1 MNALALSLTPSFSS
15 GETFLIKGCCGG
27 ARGVLRERMKT
38 NRGRGGEES
47 SPMRDQALSLCS
59 LFQKNFLIFQTAK
72 RVPSNKML
80 GGS

>member
-1 MNALALSLTPSFSS
+1 MNALALSLTPFF
-15 GETFLIKGCCGG
+15 FLRRNLFNKGLLWTGD
-27 ARGVLRERMKT
+27 GVLRERMKT
-38 NRGRGGEES
+38 NRGRRGEES

-59 LFQKNFLIFQTAK
+59 LCQKNCLIFQTAK